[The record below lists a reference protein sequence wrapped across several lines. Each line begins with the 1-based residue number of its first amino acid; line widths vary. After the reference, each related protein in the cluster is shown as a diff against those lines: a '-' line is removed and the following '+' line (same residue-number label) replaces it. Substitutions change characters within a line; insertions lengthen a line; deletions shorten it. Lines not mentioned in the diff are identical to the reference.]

1 MKNGMGLKLMGVV
14 LAIASASA
22 QDQKPSARLEF
33 DVASVKPSAAKDHGG
48 FWFTPGRFLARNVTV
63 KLLIAIAYEIQ
74 PFQIHGGPAWM
85 DTEHFDVEGTPEE
98 AVADQGRE
106 TAMLK
111 SLLEDRFT
119 LVLHKE
125 TGETSIYA
133 LAVGSHGPKLKPSAN
148 QSPGAGPLG
157 GVNLGPGTLVA
168 GGMRLGLF
176 ASLLGTRLGRTV
188 IDQTNLPER
197 YDIDLRWT
205 PDLEEPRSDPGDAP
219 RQADPPGPSIFTAI
233 QQQLGL
239 KLESIKGPSGFFVI
253 DKIEKPSSN

>member
-1 MKNGMGLKLMGVV
+1 MSNGMGVKLIGVV
-14 LAIASASA
+14 LAITSASA
-22 QDQKPSARLEF
+22 QDQKPSARQEF
-33 DVASVKPSAAKDHGG
+33 EVASVKPTSATDHGG

-74 PFQIHGGPAWM
+74 PFQVHGGPAWM
-85 DTEHFDVEGTPEE
+85 DTEHFDVEGTPEN
-98 AVADQGRE
+98 AGGDQCQE

-111 SLLEDRFT
+111 SLLEDRFK

-125 TGETSIYA
+125 MGESSTYA
-133 LAVGSHGPKLKPSAN
+133 LVVGSHGPKLRPSVN
-148 QSPGAGPLG
+148 QTPGAGPTG
-157 GVNLGPGTLVA
+157 GVHLGPGTLVA

-205 PDLEEPRSDPGDAP
+205 PDLEEPRTDPGDAALP
-219 RQADPPGPSIFTAI
+219 AEPAGPSIFTAI

-239 KLESIKGPSGFFVI
+239 KLESTKGPSGFFVI
-253 DKIEKPSSN
+253 DKIEKPSAN